1 MPATGDA
8 CAAPRDS
15 AEGDSAKAPLSGAAG
30 PVNGS
35 APPVA
40 AWRKLLAGAPGARR
54 WLDAVTKANARLNAF
69 TEVDAGRA
77 GSGAGAPGA
86 PAAGPLAGVPFAVK
100 DNIAVRGFALSCGS
114 ALLRPLAAP
123 YTATAVARLQAAGAR
138 VVGKTNLDE
147 FGMGSSS
154 ENSCFGAVR
163 NPWNEALVAG
173 GSSGGS
179 AAAVAAGMVPFALGS
194 DTGGSV
200 RQPASFCGVYGLKPT
215 YGAVSRFG
223 LVAYASSLDVI
234 GIAAGDA
241 ATARAAFEIMRG
253 VDPLDQ
259 SSVEYPEPP
268 PRRAPAP
275 HTLEVGIPEGVLEGV
290 DPAVRAAVGATR
302 ERLEGV
308 GIRCRPVALGHL
320 EHVVPAYYVIATAEA
335 SANLARYD
343 GVRYGARAPGAE
355 APDAEELTV
364 AARSAGFGAEVKLRI
379 LLGTYVLRSGF
390 QEQYYQRAQRVR
402 TLIRRA
408 CAAAFGEVDLLLLP
422 TFPVLPFAIGA
433 AGLDAFQ
440 QKQGDLFT
448 CIANL
453 TGLPAL
459 ALPSAVHG
467 GLPVG
472 AQFMAP
478 HFREDLLF
486 RVAAPLAEQFPA
498 PRPPGW
504 LDPAALAEAAG

>member
-1 MPATGDA
+1 M
-8 CAAPRDS
+8 
-15 AEGDSAKAPLSGAAG
+15 
-30 PVNGS
+30 
-35 APPVA
+35 A
-40 AWRKLLAGAPGARR
+40 AWRKLLAGAAGARR
-54 WLDAVTKANARLNAF
+54 WRDAVTKANARLNAF

-86 PAAGPLAGVPFAVK
+86 PEAGPLAGVPFAVK

-268 PRRAPAP
+268 PRRAPEA
-275 HTLEVGIPEGVLEGV
+275 LVVGIPEGILEGV
-290 DPAVRAAVGATR
+290 DPAVRAAVRATR

-308 GIRCRPVALGHL
+308 GIRCRTVALGHL

-408 CAAAFGEVDLLLLP
+408 CATAFGEVDLLLLP

-459 ALPSAVHG
+459 ALPSAVHD

-472 AQFMAP
+472 VQFMAP

>member
-275 HTLEVGIPEGVLEGV
+275 EALEVGIPEGVLEGV

-343 GVRYGARAPGAE
+343 GVRYGARAPGEE

>member
-1 MPATGDA
+1 M
-8 CAAPRDS
+8 
-15 AEGDSAKAPLSGAAG
+15 SGAA
-30 PVNGS
+30 
-35 APPVA
+35 PPLA
-40 AWRKLLAGAPGARR
+40 AWRKLLATAAGTRR
-54 WLDAVTKANARLNAF
+54 WRDAVAAANAKLNAF

-77 GSGAGAPGA
+77 GSGAGAPE
-86 PAAGPLAGVPFAVK
+86 AGPLAGVPFAVK
-100 DNIAVRGFALSCGS
+100 DNIAVRGFSLSCGS

-173 GSSGGS
+173 GSSGGT

-268 PRRAPAP
+268 PRRAPEA
-275 HTLEVGIPEGVLEGV
+275 LVVGIPEGVLEGV
-290 DPAVRAAVGATR
+290 DPAVQAAVGATR
-302 ERLEGV
+302 ERLEGL
-308 GIRCRPVALGHL
+308 GIRCRPVALGSL
-320 EHVVPAYYVIATAEA
+320 EQVVPAYYVIATAEA

-343 GVRYGARAPGAE
+343 GVRYGARAAAGE
-355 APDAEELTV
+355 ALDAEELTV

-408 CAAAFGEVDLLLLP
+408 CAAAFREADLLLLP

-433 AGLDAFQ
+433 AGLDAFH

-459 ALPSAVHG
+459 ALPSAVRA

-472 AQFMAP
+472 VQFMAP

-486 RVAAPLAEQFPA
+486 QVAAPLAEQFPA